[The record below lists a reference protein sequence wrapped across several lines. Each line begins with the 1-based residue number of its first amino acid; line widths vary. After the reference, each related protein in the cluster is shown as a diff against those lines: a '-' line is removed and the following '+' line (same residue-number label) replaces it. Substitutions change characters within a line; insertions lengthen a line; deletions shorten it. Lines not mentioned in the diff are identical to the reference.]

1 MIQVDENPQPLDL
14 TLYQEINTEK
24 YEDIQIKIQKLE
36 STFFQCLSYSRQQQ
50 LKQNEKLQSDNSQ
63 VQDNEHNTN
72 KDSFQS
78 EQFEKYIAQYFAQLR
93 SQFGNTKSISF
104 MTSQQLNLFFEE
116 ALEQL
121 NNKTKLYQDILK
133 LKLLQTSQD
142 LFSKVYSTKTNIILK
157 QWYLHNYCYPYPNQL
172 EIKKLIGKTQLS
184 KKKILN
190 WFINARNSFKRK
202 KQKKQKYKI
211 LVQDHYYALYKSKKQ
226 SQNSNQEQSN
236 QQIFFEN
243 Q

>member
-1 MIQVDENPQPLDL
+1 MIQVDDNPQHINLNL
-14 TLYQEINTEK
+14 FQKINTGK

-36 STFFQCLSYSRQQQ
+36 STFFQCLNYSKQEQMQ
-50 LKQNEKLQSDNSQ
+50 QNEKLQTDNSQ
-63 VQDNEHNTN
+63 LHDNEHNMN
-72 KDSFQS
+72 KDLLQF
-78 EQFEKYIAQYFAQLR
+78 EQFEKYITQYFVQLR
-93 SQFGNTKSISF
+93 EQFGNIKSICF

-133 LKLLQTSQD
+133 LKLIQSSQD
-142 LFSKVYSTKTNIILK
+142 LFSKVYPTKTNLILK
-157 QWYLHNYCYPYPNQL
+157 KWYLHNYCYPYPNQM
-172 EIKKLIGKTQLS
+172 EIKKLINKTQLS

-211 LVQDHYYALYKSKKQ
+211 LVQEHYKALFQPKKQ
-226 SQNSNQEQSN
+226 SQNSCQEESN
-236 QQIFFEN
+236 QQILF
-243 Q
+243 

>member
-1 MIQVDENPQPLDL
+1 MIQVDDNPQHLDL
-14 TLYQEINTEK
+14 NLYQNINIGK
-24 YEDIQIKIQKLE
+24 YEDIQIKISKLE
-36 STFFQCLSYSRQQQ
+36 STFFQCLSYSKQEQ

-63 VQDNEHNTN
+63 LHDHEHNTN
-72 KDSFQS
+72 KDLFQF

-93 SQFGNTKSISF
+93 SQFGNTKSICF
-104 MTSQQLNLFFEE
+104 MTSQQLNLYFEE

-142 LFSKVYSTKTNIILK
+142 LFSKVYPTKTNIILK
-157 QWYLHNYCYPYPNQL
+157 KWYLHNYSYPYPNQL
-172 EIKKLIGKTQLS
+172 EIKKLINKTQLS

-202 KQKKQKYKI
+202 KQKKQKYNI
-211 LVQDHYYALYKSKKQ
+211 LVREHYYALFQSKKQ

-236 QQIFFEN
+236 QQILF
-243 Q
+243 